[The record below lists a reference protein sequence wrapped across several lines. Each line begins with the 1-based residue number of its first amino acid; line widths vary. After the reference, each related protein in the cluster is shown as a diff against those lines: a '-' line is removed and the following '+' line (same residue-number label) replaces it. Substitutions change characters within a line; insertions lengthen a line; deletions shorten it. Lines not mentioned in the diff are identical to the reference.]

1 MQPLYIKIFKN
12 IEYISTQKCYDCIY
26 ADKNDY
32 IYGYVTCEPQNE
44 DFKIDHACNLT
55 ENDFKYLKKLLNK
68 S

>member
-1 MQPLYIKIFKN
+1 M
-12 IEYISTQKCYDCIY
+12 EYISTQKCYDCIY